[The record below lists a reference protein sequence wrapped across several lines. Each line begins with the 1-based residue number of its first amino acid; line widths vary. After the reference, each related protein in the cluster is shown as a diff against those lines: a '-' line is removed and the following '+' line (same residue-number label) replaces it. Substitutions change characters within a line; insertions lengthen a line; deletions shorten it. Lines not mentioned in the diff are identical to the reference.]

1 MPLTTH
7 MIHPRVSLL
16 TPSDTMVGHS
26 RPVARCL
33 TLEVGDQIS
42 WCPQ

>member
-16 TPSDTMVGHS
+16 TPPDTMVGRS
-26 RPVARCL
+26 SSEALSL
-33 TLEVGDQIS
+33 TLEVGD
-42 WCPQ
+42 